1 MATVRRRRIRGH
13 AEPRAGFYGCA
24 DVCVPARRVLRA
36 PEGGHMYIGVG
47 TLVIILIIIILILI
61 F

>member
-1 MATVRRRRIRGH
+1 MASAHRRRIRGH

-24 DVCVPARRVLRA
+24 DVCVPTCRVLRA
-36 PEGGHMYIGVG
+36 AEGGPMYIGVG